1 MNQGRSCVKPHLFL
15 LRSTMSQAVPSV
27 HGGAD
32 LSHRNID
39 RVLVQPVRVTARLR
53 NAPSPFPESCPLCC
67 LVCHWRECSL
77 TATSPMFGDFERSER
92 AFFPTRITLTRKPD
106 EVNQSRLQT
115 SYSLNTGTVLL
126 ASIRTANFG
135 PTL

>member
-1 MNQGRSCVKPHLFL
+1 
-15 LRSTMSQAVPSV
+15 
-27 HGGAD
+27 
-32 LSHRNID
+32 
-39 RVLVQPVRVTARLR
+39 
-53 NAPSPFPESCPLCC
+53 
-67 LVCHWRECSL
+67 
-77 TATSPMFGDFERSER
+77 MFGDFERSER

-106 EVNQSRLQT
+106 EANQSRLQT